1 MPNDPTAI
9 RNVALVGHHGA
20 GKTTLAEA
28 LLAATG
34 AIARRGSVEKGTTV
48 MDFEPEEVSRRL
60 TISTSLAPLT
70 VNGVKVN
77 LLDTPGYA
85 DFAGEMVAALANVD
99 LAVVVVS
106 ATDGVQAQTE
116 DAWRTATRMGVPRVV
131 VINKLDRERSDFDR
145 TLAEIRETF
154 GAGVAP
160 VELPIGHE
168 TDFHGV
174 IDLLD
179 DSATHYDTSAAAAAV
194 DGTVPPSGHE
204 GPIPEDLVDEE
215 HTVHEQLVEGIVVG
229 DDDLMERYLNGETLD
244 YGELEKS
251 LAGGVASAAVFP
263 VLCCSAASGVGVDRL
278 ARLIEE
284 LCPSPA
290 SRPGVVAT
298 AGTELVEIPAD
309 PGGQT
314 VLTVA
319 KTYNDSHT
327 GKMSLCKVVSG
338 TLQPDAVLVNSR
350 TREEERLHALQ
361 SIAGRATAPAT
372 TVAAGDFV
380 AVPRLNGTRTGDT
393 LAPKGQPVVVTP
405 PDIPPPALQVA
416 VKPAT
421 RADDDKLMSALQRLC
436 DEDPTL
442 TVTRDDETHQT
453 ILGVSGEVHLA
464 VTLERLDRKCNVH
477 VDREDLR
484 IPYRETITRAA
495 QAEGKHKKQ
504 SGGHGQFG
512 VAHLR
517 LEPLPRGEGFV
528 FRDEVVGG
536 AIPRQYIPAVEKG
549 VLEAFSGG
557 GVYGYPVVDV
567 AVTVDDGK
575 AHSVDSNEVSFKMAA
590 ALAIKAAMAE
600 AGPIVLEPVSRLEVT
615 IPDDCQGD
623 VLGDLSSRRARIV
636 GTDQAEASG
645 YQTVT
650 ATVPTAEIT
659 RYAVDLRA
667 LTGGRGSF
675 NATYDHYDA
684 VPEHLMSSLPKSEG

>member
-1 MPNDPTAI
+1 MPHDPTAI

-28 LLAATG
+28 LLAVTG

-48 MDFEPEEVSRRL
+48 MDFEPEEVARQL
-60 TISTSLAPLT
+60 TISTSLAPFT

-85 DFAGEMVAALANVD
+85 DFAGEMITALANVD

-116 DAWRTATRMGVPRVV
+116 DAWRAAAALGVPRVI
-131 VINKLDRERSDFDR
+131 VINKLDRERADFDR
-145 TLAEIRETF
+145 TLAQIRSTF

-168 TDFHGV
+168 ADFHGV

-179 DSATHYDTSAAAAAV
+179 DTATHYDNPSAAV
-194 DGTVPPSGHE
+194 DGTVPPAGHE
-204 GPIPEDLVDEE
+204 GPIPEELVDEE

-244 YGELEKS
+244 YTELEKS
-251 LAGGVASAAVFP
+251 LAGGVASASVFP

-284 LCPSPA
+284 LCPKARRPQPA
-290 SRPGVVAT
+290 LLAM
-298 AGTELVEIPAD
+298 AGTETVEIPAD

-314 VLTVA
+314 VLTVT
-319 KTYNDSHT
+319 KTFNDGHT

-338 TLQPDAVLVNSR
+338 TMQPDTVLVNTR

-361 SIAGRATAPAT
+361 SIAGHATAPAT

-393 LAPKGQPVVVTP
+393 LAPKGQPITIPAP
-405 PDIPPPALQVA
+405 PLPAPALAVA

-436 DEDPTL
+436 DEDPAL

-464 VTLERLDRKCNVH
+464 VTFERLERKCNVH
-477 VDREDLR
+477 VEREELR
-484 IPYRETITRAA
+484 IAYRETITRAA
-495 QAEGKHKKQ
+495 HAEGKHKKQ

-512 VAHLR
+512 VCHLR
-517 LEPLPRGEGFV
+517 LEPLERGEGFE
-528 FRDEVVGG
+528 FHDEVVGG

-549 VLEAFSGG
+549 VRETFDLGG
-557 GVYGYPVVDV
+557 LYGYPVVDV
-567 AVTVDDGK
+567 SVTVDDGK

-590 ALAIKAAMAE
+590 AQAIKAAMAD
-600 AGPIVLEPVSRLEVT
+600 AGPVVLEPVSRLVVT

-636 GTDQAEASG
+636 GTDAADLAG

-675 NATYDHYDA
+675 SATHERYDA
-684 VPEHLMSSLPKSEG
+684 VPEHMMASIPKLEG